1 MRCALMLAMCLVAAV
16 PVVVEAGPPVAQAT
30 APTPDTFTCPMH
42 CEGSKH
48 YEAPRSCPVCGMA
61 LSLVAGA
68 RYAVTVTPL
77 AGPIR
82 PGEPTTLGFTITDPK
97 GKPVRKLEVVHE
109 KILHLLV
116 TSADLSWFA
125 HEHPERNAQGDL
137 ELRMTFPA
145 PGRYTLFH
153 DFTPPRVGMQVVPVE
168 LTVEGTPPPS
178 VPLVVDERDPKTV
191 DGITA
196 RLTSTRPL
204 VAEQNLDLVVSLA
217 RGDTPVT
224 DLEPFLGAMGHL
236 IIVSADGEHF
246 VHSHPVEHRHR
257 PAPRGPAIG
266 FQCRFPVGGIYKAW
280 AQFQHAGRVLTV
292 PFTIQIAARDTAPQ
306 H

>member
-1 MRCALMLAMCLVAAV
+1 MPRVLLLATCLVAAV
-16 PVVVEAGPPVAQAT
+16 PVVSDAGPPVASAT
-30 APTPDTFTCPMH
+30 APAPDTFTCPMH

-61 LSLVAGA
+61 LSLVDGA
-68 RYAVTVTPL
+68 RYQVTVTPL
-77 AGPIR
+77 TGPIR
-82 PGEPTTLGFTITDPK
+82 PGEPTTLGFAIRDPQ

-125 HEHPERNAQGDL
+125 HEHPERNAKGDL

-168 LTVEGTPPPS
+168 LTVEGTPPPA
-178 VPLVVDERDPKTV
+178 VPLVVDEHDAKTI
-191 DGITA
+191 DGVTA
-196 RLTSTRPL
+196 RLASSGPL
-204 VAEQNLDLVVSLA
+204 LAEQNLDLVVSLA

-236 IIVSADGEHF
+236 IIVSADLERF

-257 PAPRGPAIG
+257 PSERGPDIR
-266 FQCRFPVGGIYKAW
+266 FQARFPAGGTYKAW
-280 AQFQHAGRVLTV
+280 AQFQHAGKLLTV
-292 PFTIQIAARDTAPQ
+292 PFTLEVAASD
-306 H
+306 HSH

>member
-1 MRCALMLAMCLVAAV
+1 MRRALLLAMCLVAAV
-16 PVVVEAGPPVAQAT
+16 PAVSDAGPPVAQAT
-30 APTPDTFTCPMH
+30 APAPDAFTCPMH
-42 CEGSKH
+42 CEGTKH
-48 YEAPRSCPVCGMA
+48 YDAPRSCPVCGMA
-61 LSLVAGA
+61 LSLVDGA
-68 RYAVTVTPL
+68 RYRVAVTPL
-77 AGPIR
+77 TGPIR
-82 PGEPTTLGFTITDPK
+82 PGEPTTLGFAISDPK

-116 TSADLSWFA
+116 TSSDLSWFA
-125 HEHPERNAQGDL
+125 HEHPERNAKGEL

-168 LTVEGTPPPS
+168 LTVEGTPPAP
-178 VPLVVDERDPKTV
+178 VPLVVDDRDAKTV
-191 DGITA
+191 DGFTA
-196 RLTSTRPL
+196 RLASSRPL

-217 RGDTPVT
+217 RGNAPVT

-236 IIVSADGEHF
+236 IIVSADGKHF
-246 VHSHPVEHRHR
+246 VHSHPVEHRNRR
-257 PAPRGPAIG
+257 PERGPAIS
-266 FQCRFPVGGIYKAW
+266 FQCRFPTDGIYKAW

-292 PFTIQIAARDTAPQ
+292 PFTFEVAASDRAG